1 MRPSNPVA
9 CWSQFILA
17 CKNKLLSVLKLVNL
31 LLNTGIINNY
41 IMKIT
46 INNAKNKGNKESKL
60 FHPNFTIIYN
70 LKVIYIFCVW

>member
-1 MRPSNPVA
+1 M
-9 CWSQFILA
+9 
-17 CKNKLLSVLKLVNL
+17 NL

-46 INNAKNKGNKESKL
+46 INHAKNKGNKESKL